1 MQALFDLQ
9 GKVAIVTGGSRGI
22 GAMIAQGF
30 VAAGAKT
37 YITARKK
44 AELEAT
50 AEELSKQGECIAIS
64 SDLST
69 MEGIEQFVADI
80 QARESQVDILVNNAG
95 ATWGQGIDE
104 FTEQG
109 WDRVMDLNTKSIF
122 FLSQKLLPLLRQGA
136 SAEDRSRIINIASIN
151 GLTNPNMDN
160 YSYSASKAAVIHLT
174 RHMAARLIKDD
185 ILVNGIA
192 PGFFPS
198 KMTAFILD
206 HDEQAA
212 AASVPAGR
220 IGTPEDAAGTA
231 IYLSSRASAFVNGHT
246 IVLDGGQVAN
256 AH

>member
-1 MQALFDLQ
+1 MQPLFDLS

-37 YITARKK
+37 YITARKQ

-50 AEELSKQGECIAIS
+50 AAQISENGECIAIS

-69 MEGIEQFVADI
+69 MAGIESFVAEI

-95 ATWGQGIDE
+95 ATWGQAIDE

-122 FLSQKLLPLLRQGA
+122 FLSQKLLPMLREGA
-136 SAEDRSRIINIASIN
+136 NAEDRSRIINIASIN
-151 GLTNPNMDN
+151 GFGNPNMEN

-174 RHMAARLIKDD
+174 KHMAARLIKDN

-206 HDEQAA
+206 SNEEAA

-246 IVLDGGQVAN
+246 VVLDGGQLAE